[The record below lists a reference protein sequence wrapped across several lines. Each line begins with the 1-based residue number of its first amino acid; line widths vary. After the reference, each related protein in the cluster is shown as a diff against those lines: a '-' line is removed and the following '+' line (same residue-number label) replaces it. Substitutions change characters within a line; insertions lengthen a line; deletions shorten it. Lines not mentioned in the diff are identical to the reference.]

1 MGQLL
6 GSLLWVTLG
15 AIGLMP
21 PLIENLCPE
30 AKGAKTKQKKKQK
43 NPKKQTKGTCGSET
57 VSSILKSCVNNILD
71 TSLALQYKLVS
82 TKAQRIL
89 VEVLWLLSD

>member
-43 NPKKQTKGTCGSET
+43 KPKKQQKKNMWKRNHL
-57 VSSILKSCVNNILD
+57 INIE
-71 TSLALQYKLVS
+71 KLC
-82 TKAQRIL
+82 R
-89 VEVLWLLSD
+89 